1 MDKATIN
8 EIIQFLKDLLIK
20 NGLNVDS
27 IALFGSALTG
37 ELHEGSDIDLIIIS
51 ADFRNK
57 DIFERSQMTMNPE
70 VATLK
75 RFKISMDVINLSPE
89 EYDDSKIK
97 MYYHSKIVA

>member
-20 NGLNVDS
+20 SGLNLDS
-27 IALFGSALTG
+27 IALFGSALTD
-37 ELHEGSDIDLIIIS
+37 EMHDDSDIDLIIIS
-51 ADFRNK
+51 EDFRNK

-70 VATLK
+70 VATLQK
-75 RFKISMDVINLSPE
+75 YKVSMDIINLSPE
-89 EYDDSKIK
+89 EYNESKIK

>member
-1 MDKATIN
+1 MDQATIS
-8 EIIQFLKDLLIK
+8 EIIKYLKDLLIK

-27 IALFGSALTG
+27 IALFGSALSG
-37 ELHEGSDIDLIIIS
+37 KMHEDSDIDLIIIS
-51 ADFRNK
+51 VDFRNK

-75 RFKISMDVINLSPE
+75 RYKVPMDIINLTPE
-89 EYDDSKIK
+89 EYDDSNIK

>member
-8 EIIQFLKDLLIK
+8 EVIQFLKDLLIK
-20 NGLNVDS
+20 DGLNVDS
-27 IALFGSALTG
+27 IALFGSALTD
-37 ELHEGSDIDLIIIS
+37 EMHEGSDIDLIIIS

-57 DIFERSQMTMNPE
+57 DIFERSHMTMNPE

>member
-1 MDKATIN
+1 MDKATVN

-37 ELHEGSDIDLIIIS
+37 EIHEDSDIDLIIIS

-70 VATLK
+70 ITTLK
-75 RFKISMDVINLSPE
+75 KYKVSMDIINLTPE

-97 MYYHSKIVA
+97 MYYKSKIVA